1 MYVEKQRANVIVRA
15 RENQKGIQ
23 INIATGEIISLT
35 TGKLYA
41 YQQDNHVK
49 RLFNNAEPLPNVLR
63 DTDGNILNYDEP
75 TAIVGLYYHLNSDER
90 VTLPFFVT
98 VMQMFY
104 NRQFAISFRRVKAV
118 AKILLDNRHFQR
130 AQFVNY
136 IIENELHE
144 FDVYRLATT
153 YLTAL
158 NNIDTTDLNELQKR
172 FVRTMV
178 EYNMGKEKIEYII
191 RKMKAEHIEFV
202 VGLNQVMEYFT
213 LCDLVEQPYNQ
224 RNFLNGFAD
233 MLYYKSIHKDEIALR
248 KVKLVQKDI
257 FKMDNDKYYCIMPT
271 TPKEFTDMGKTMQN
285 CIGGYYESVADGRCV
300 IVFVY
305 SRETG
310 KAIINIHLEKC
321 GNRGYNI
328 RQFNT
333 TQNNDARGKYS
344 DFYNAYGA
352 YIQTI
357 EE

>member
-23 INIATGEIISLT
+23 INIATGEIISLA
-35 TGKLYA
+35 TGRRYA
-41 YQQDNHVK
+41 YQHDNHVK
-49 RLFNNAEPLPNVLR
+49 RLFGNNEPMPNVLR

-75 TAIVGLYYHLNSDER
+75 TAIVGLYYNLNSDER
-90 VTLPFFVT
+90 VALPFFVT

-118 AKILLDNRHFQR
+118 AKVLLDNRHFQR
-130 AQFVNY
+130 THLVNY
-136 IIENELHE
+136 IIENEMHD
-144 FDVYRLATT
+144 FDTYRLATT

-158 NNIDTTDLNELQKR
+158 NNIDMTDLNDLQKR
-172 FVRTMV
+172 FVRAMV
-178 EYNMGKEKIEYII
+178 EENMGKEKIEYVI
-191 RKMKAEHIEFV
+191 RKMKAEHIEFI
-202 VGLNQVMEYFT
+202 LNMSQIREYFT

-233 MLYYKSIHKDEIALR
+233 MLYYKSIHKDEIALKR
-248 KVKLVQKDI
+248 VKLVQKDI

-285 CIGGYYESVADGRCV
+285 CIGGYYENVAIGRCV

-310 KAIINIHLEKC
+310 KPIINIHLEKC
-321 GNRGYNI
+321 GNGGYSI

-333 TQNNDARGKYS
+333 TQNYDARLRYA
-344 DFYNAYGA
+344 DFYNAYEA
-352 YIQTI
+352 YVRTI